1 MNVIEYN
8 YNFSNKIAVC
18 FIDNTSELKD
28 NFCKEIIKN
37 QSDYTLSNLLTKKYD
52 VYQSLN
58 EDTALQHV
66 ANLDYTHA
74 LVFSTGTEFINGC
87 NFFDSLEDIVKDDF
101 FIYGHILDRDTAYY
115 ELHHQCYL
123 INLEVYR
130 KINCPAIGQMEL
142 GAKHTQIVP
151 NRSIENIHDKYTP
164 IWVDTGYQTKSYDH
178 KCHGWNILSL
188 AFAYNLPVKVFNN
201 NIRHNKK
208 HLYPESKKDFLENL
222 NWVYFREKY
231 AASEFIH
238 KTNTESNNS
247 NVSNKFTQLIIPASG
262 PLYTDLIDEGRIVIY
277 DYNDAALDYWKNAI
291 QRKNNIEYVFVKA
304 DLLLENNLIDVISAE
319 HNSTTLINLSNI
331 FCYEGTACLSPLYYR
346 VHKEN
351 EIINL
356 LKEKVPECT
365 INFNI
370 RAAGG
375 FIEKLKTLGI
385 SKDFEITNI
394 ETLKKPT
401 WHYNQDWN

>member
-1 MNVIEYN
+1 MNVVEYN
-8 YNFSNKIAVC
+8 YNSCNKIALC
-18 FIDNTSELKD
+18 FIDNTNQIQD

-37 QSDYTLSNLLTKKYD
+37 QSDYTISNVLTKKYD

-74 LVFSTGTEFINGC
+74 LVFSTGTEFINGRE
-87 NFFDSLEDIVKDDF
+87 FFNSLEDLINDDF
-101 FIYGHILDRDTAYY
+101 FIYGHILDRGTAYY

-123 INLEVYR
+123 INLEIYR
-130 KINCPAIGQMEL
+130 KLNCPAIGQLEL
-142 GAKHTQIVP
+142 GAKHTQVIP
-151 NRSIENIHDKYTP
+151 ERSVENIHDDYTP
-164 IWVDTGYQTKSYDH
+164 IWVNTGYQTKSYDH

-188 AFAYNLPVKVFNN
+188 ALTYNLPVKIFNN

-238 KTNTESNNS
+238 TENTEHS
-247 NVSNKFTQLIIPASG
+247 NVNKKFTQLIIPASG
-262 PLYTDLIDEGRIVIY
+262 LLYTDLIDEGRIVVY
-277 DYNDAALDYWKNAI
+277 DYNDNALNYWKNEI
-291 QRKNNIEYVFVKA
+291 QQKNNIEYVFVKA
-304 DLLLENNLIDVISAE
+304 DLLLENNLIDYINAE

-351 EIINL
+351 EIINS

-375 FIEKLKTLGI
+375 FVENLKTLGI

-401 WHYNQDWN
+401 WHYNLDWN